1 MKAGILWIVPI
12 TSSFFPDE
20 KYASIGC
27 YDTNNEG
34 WGQTIYTSRIGP
46 SHDGV
51 QSTYYES
58 NIAAKRHCIDLY
70 IIALAPKAF
79 AEWCDLSM
87 SKLREIYRSCT
98 CHSHYGVQGSY
109 YKSDSAAKR
118 HCAGSCIIAHNL
130 EICISTL
137 TEIKINK
144 VVQYIIQHV

>member
-1 MKAGILWIVPI
+1 MDRAYYIE
-12 TSSFFPDE
+12 FFPDE

-58 NIAAKRHCIDLY
+58 NNAAKRHCTDLY

-79 AEWCDLSM
+79 AE
-87 SKLREIYRSCT
+87 
-98 CHSHYGVQGSY
+98 
-109 YKSDSAAKR
+109 
-118 HCAGSCIIAHNL
+118 
-130 EICISTL
+130 
-137 TEIKINK
+137 
-144 VVQYIIQHV
+144 